1 MIRNPVD
8 TAVNVS
14 PALSVILE
22 NRLNNLDIDQP
33 VTLGDVRE
41 HLQSILPG
49 SVIESENLHPQFD
62 DDDAPLEELDAL
74 IEEYGEEAP
83 AMEFTRAYASEALTR
98 VIESALNDNNRE
110 APPTLEDIRML
121 LSSGVSSRMVGDGE
135 LDEDEDDPLLEE
147 VDFLIE
153 RHGPDM
159 LAEDLMCYE

>member
-110 APPTLEDIRML
+110 APPTLEDIRL
-121 LSSGVSSRMVGDGE
+121 LMDDGAHM
-135 LDEDEDDPLLEE
+135 PLIMRDGI
-147 VDFLIE
+147 VFRDRI
-153 RHGPDM
+153 
-159 LAEDLMCYE
+159 